1 MNDATVTLIQRPY
14 QEIVDDILTAIVGGV
29 VNEPL
34 RFDLKQDLYPL
45 AQPARD
51 VRGITGVHQQEPHTF
66 QKGSD
71 FLFSEGDNAVVW
83 QVGGAWPDD
92 ETLFYVDYF
101 RRDSRSPLTDINI
114 GSVTRTLSEAI
125 AREIAVV
132 YEQVNQAYLAG
143 FVDTA
148 TGKSLDL
155 VVSILGLTR
164 QTKDYAVGQA
174 TFFRDLAIEGNLVI
188 PEGTVVRTAKDV
200 RFHTTQPRALQ
211 RGQVR
216 VDAPI
221 RAAENFK
228 GAAGKVDAGAINQLV
243 QPIAGI
249 SRVTNLEATFLG
261 AEDESDAELRL
272 RAKAAL
278 RALGKGTLAALA
290 RVIAEAR
297 CELVEVWDPNSVP
310 AQRTPPGSLTLL
322 VGCEP
327 KRFPS
332 LRAAIEETRAAGIQ
346 TTLVAR
352 YIFLKPRLSVQLQ
365 GALPAA
371 GKAKVQQDL
380 ILAIQNYIDNLTS
393 GEDVKGT
400 ALLAVLKQ
408 TPNVKAVRF
417 ADVMTW
423 RSDLDAPGPT
433 ALLETVLAAVRH
445 SPAGDEAALRDALAQ
460 QLLEATL
467 ELAPTGSWI
476 PDRGLVQGATGQ
488 RATDAE
494 IESGNF
500 TVVATIAGQPWW
512 ITLDMETTDIVLEE
526 EAR

>member
-1 MNDATVTLIQRPY
+1 MNDETVTLIHRPY
-14 QEIVDDILTAIVGGV
+14 QDIVDDILTAIVGGV

-45 AQPARD
+45 AQQARD
-51 VRGITGVHQQEPHTF
+51 VRGITGVHKKEPHTF

-83 QVGGAWPDD
+83 QVGGNWPDD

-101 RRDSRSPLTDINI
+101 RRDSRSPLSDINI
-114 GSVTRTLSEAI
+114 GSVTRTLGEAI
-125 AREIAVV
+125 AREIAVI
-132 YEQVNQAYLAG
+132 YEQINQAYLAG

-155 VVSILGLTR
+155 VVAILGLTR
-164 QTKDYAVGQA
+164 QTKDYAIGQV
-174 TFFRDLAIEGNLVI
+174 TFFRDPAVEGNLVI
-188 PEGTVVRTAKDV
+188 TEGTAVRTAKDV
-200 RFHTTQPRALQ
+200 RFQTTQPRTLQ

-216 VDAPI
+216 MDTPI
-221 RAAENFK
+221 RAAEAFK

-310 AQRTPPGSLTLL
+310 AQQTPPGSLTLL

-327 KRFPS
+327 ERFPS
-332 LRAAIEETRAAGIQ
+332 LRAAIEETRAAGVQ

-352 YIFLKPRLSVQLQ
+352 YIFFKPRLSVQLKS
-365 GALPAA
+365 ALPAA
-371 GKAKVQQDL
+371 GKSKVQQA
-380 ILAIQNYIDNLTS
+380 IIAAIQDYIDDLSS
-393 GEDVKGT
+393 GEEVKGQ
-400 ALLAVLKQ
+400 ALLAELKK
-408 TPNVKAVRF
+408 TPDVKAMRF

-433 ALLETVLAAVRH
+433 ALVDAVLAAVRAA
-445 SPAGDEAALRDALAQ
+445 PPGDETALRAALAQ
-460 QLLEATL
+460 RLTETAMA
-467 ELAPTGSWI
+467 LAPTGSRI
-476 PDRGLVQGATGQ
+476 PDRGLVVGASGQ
-488 RATDAE
+488 RATDAD
-494 IESGNF
+494 IESGDF
-500 TVVATIAGQPWW
+500 TVVAAIQGQPWW
-512 ITLDMETTDIVLEE
+512 IALDMDAADIALEE
-526 EAR
+526 EAS